1 MERDRLRL
9 PLLDSALM
17 SDLNILVFLRPN
29 DPGLPALPRMPSGT
43 RAQVAH
49 NVEDALAL
57 APQADA
63 LLVATGNAATL
74 ERIWRAAPRLR
85 WIHTR
90 PAGVD
95 HLLFADLVKSPI
107 PVTNSRGVFSSS
119 LAEFAAFGLLF
130 FLKNARLLMRNQQL
144 AKWAAYEP
152 GALRGQAVGIVG
164 LGDIGRACATVI
176 RPFGARIVGLRRSGR
191 PDPVADEVMPADRI
205 LDMVAS
211 VDHVVVATPLTEETH
226 HLIGDRVL
234 GAMRPGAILVNVG
247 RGKVVDETALLA
259 ALDQGR
265 LRGAALDVFEQ
276 EPLPPDHPFWR
287 MENVLI
293 SPHTADHTKDWEA
306 NTMEPF
312 LENVRR
318 FRDGE
323 VLLNPVDKRL
333 GY

>member
-130 FLKNARLLMRNQQL
+130 FLKNARLLMRNQQF

-191 PDPVADEVMPADRI
+191 PDPVADEVVPADRI

-323 VLLNPVDKRL
+323 PLLNPVDKRL